1 MLPCREK
8 STACKFHQLT
18 YLSELELILTEI
30 IILNQ
35 LILYTSSKLRL
46 TPLLD
51 LSLMS
56 RKKHRVR
63 NHGSYLQQYTNDQ
76 IELDPTFIFHWSTCK
91 KCKCDKALQINRLSK
106 MVVICSTQ
114 MIKKCSG
121 YLTIYEIFQRK
132 ISLLCHSIPR
142 LVICY

>member
-46 TPLLD
+46 TP
-51 LSLMS
+51 SVRS
-56 RKKHRVR
+56 ITHEQKKKHRVR
-63 NHGSYLQQYTNDQ
+63 NHGSSYLQQYTNDQ
-76 IELDPTFIFHWSTCK
+76 IELDPSLLLGVSK

-114 MIKKCSG
+114 MNSKCKCD
-121 YLTIYEIFQRK
+121 ICCHIF
-132 ISLLCHSIPR
+132 LCKLHKHQK
-142 LVICY
+142 VDCYGTLDS

>member
-76 IELDPTFIFHWSTCK
+76 IELDPSLLLGVSK

-114 MIKKCSG
+114 MNRTCKCD
-121 YLTIYEIFQRK
+121 ICCHIF
-132 ISLLCHSIPR
+132 LCELHNHQK
-142 LVICY
+142 VDCYGTLDS

>member
-8 STACKFHQLT
+8 CTACKFHQLT

-76 IELDPTFIFHWSTCK
+76 IELDPSLLLGVSK

-114 MIKKCSG
+114 MNRKC
-121 YLTIYEIFQRK
+121 ICDICCHIF
-132 ISLLCHSIPR
+132 LCKLHKHQK
-142 LVICY
+142 VDCYGTLDS

>member
-76 IELDPTFIFHWSTCK
+76 IELDPSLLLGVSK

-114 MIKKCSG
+114 MIRKCKCKPYVNYITTKK
-121 YLTIYEIFQRK
+121 LNAME
-132 ISLLCHSIPR
+132 L
-142 LVICY
+142 